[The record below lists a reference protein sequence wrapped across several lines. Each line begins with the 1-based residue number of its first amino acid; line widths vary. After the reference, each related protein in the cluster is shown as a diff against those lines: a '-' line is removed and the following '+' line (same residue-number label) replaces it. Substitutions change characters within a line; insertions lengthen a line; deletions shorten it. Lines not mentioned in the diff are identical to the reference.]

1 MQLKISM
8 PIVSLSI
15 RDLLQTKIILITMRE
30 IFIASIIDKEIAFY
44 VNRFEIIFAPQYS
57 LF

>member
-1 MQLKISM
+1 
-8 PIVSLSI
+8 
-15 RDLLQTKIILITMRE
+15 MRE